1 MADAVIDAMVS
12 QIAAVKNFYREE
24 LVNEFR
30 DLGFWGK
37 DNIEKWIKI
46 SLPVVDEAE
55 QIIVDIVDSYMDVY
69 IQGILGDFST
79 RPTDR
84 TKVTGA
90 ATRNGADPSE
100 VYARPFK
107 PIWQGVGRGLSV
119 DESLSHG
126 VSRLSNTFN
135 LDIER
140 VADLVSIERFANEEK
155 IVGHKRVLTGVRNCA
170 LCIVASTQLYRKSE
184 LKPIH
189 PGCKCR
195 TVPVI
200 SFENPNHI
208 LDGDLLEQVH
218 SGVQKQFGISAR
230 DAREIDY
237 RKILVTRQHGEYGP
251 TLTYARYHFTG
262 PGGLKTP
269 GE

>member
-1 MADAVIDAMVS
+1 MADTITEAMAS
-12 QIAAVKNFYREE
+12 QIAAVKSFYEDE
-24 LVNEFR
+24 LLSEFR
-30 DLGFWGK
+30 SLGFWGK
-37 DNIEKWIKI
+37 DNIGNWIDKSVPI
-46 SLPVVDEAE
+46 VLEAE
-55 QIIVDIVDSYMDVY
+55 NIVADIAESYID
-69 IQGILGDFST
+69 IQLQDLLSEFST
-79 RPTDR
+79 ATIPRDR
-84 TKVTGA
+84 VTGK
-90 ATRNGADPSE
+90 ATRGVPPED
-100 VYARPFK
+100 VYARAFK
-107 PIWQGVGRGLSV
+107 PVWQGIGSGLSV
-119 DESLSHG
+119 PESVSHG
-126 VSRLSNTFN
+126 ESRLSRMFD

-140 VADLVSIERFANEEK
+140 VADLMSIERFANEER
-155 IVGHKRVLTGVRNCA
+155 IVGHRRVLTGLRNCA
-170 LCIVASTQLYRKSE
+170 LCIVASTQLYHKSE

-218 SGVQKQFGISAR
+218 AGVKSQFGISAR

-262 PGGLKTP
+262 PSGLKTP